1 MRILPKIKFQLKL
14 FLSNIFLTALA
25 CFALG
30 FTVSKI
36 SSEIY
41 LQMFLDDKKNLML
54 NITELIDGDLHSKFN
69 SPKSSSDPRYEKLIN
84 YFVDLS
90 RREKFIT
97 WIYSLNYNKKS
108 EDFTYAIDPSI
119 TYYDTIWIESNVF
132 GIEVYRNTENKLIA
146 KWNDMEFDS
155 DFNITFLDF
164 ISSVKIEQ
172 GNISKIYIN
181 GHLILNVMSDQSLTG
196 EINGNL
202 IDENNVNLLYE
213 KYIEE
218 RIPYIRYTY
227 SKKGEASSIPGTP
240 WEETLEFK
248 KLALNVV
255 KTCNHYYPEKP
266 NPIIYGNYYNMIAPI
281 KNLDGSCSGVVIFAF
296 SDRVLNIFKSSLKG
310 VIFEISLFTV
320 IISIFISY
328 LLSRSFSKNI
338 NQTLEVVN
346 KISGGDLSIRIKLD
360 TNDEFGDL
368 ANKFNKMVDSLQNS
382 MTTTEVLNKELKEAI
397 QKEEELSASLEKKV
411 IERTAAQEHAYKELK
426 ASQNQLIQS
435 EKMAALG
442 QLIAGIAHEI
452 NTPIGAIKANAGNI
466 NNSIKD
472 ITQITP
478 NLMKSLDDNVINKI
492 INLIDNT
499 GTNKE
504 IFTTKEERKI
514 KKELIEKFNKNGIE
528 NSDDICQYL
537 IDIKIVDLSIEDI
550 MIFKHP
556 KSSDIIK
563 YIYNMG
569 GLKIKTKNIETSVDK
584 TSKIVYALKSYSHK
598 DHAGNKQKANI
609 INGIET
615 VLIIYQNYLKQGI
628 DIIKDYEDIP
638 EILCYL
644 DELNQVWTNLIHNS
658 IHAMKNKGII
668 WINVCK
674 KFMNENASSEG
685 ISITIRDNGSGIPED
700 ILDKIF
706 EPFFTT
712 KNAGEG
718 SGLGLHI
725 CKQIIDKHNGI
736 ILVRTGKDGTAI
748 EIMIPIQ

>member
-1 MRILPKIKFQLKL
+1 MRILPRIKFQVKL

-30 FTVSKI
+30 FTLSKI

-41 LQMFLDDKKNLML
+41 LQMFLEDKKNLML

-69 SPKSSSDPRYEKLIN
+69 TPKSSSDPRYEKLIN
-84 YFVDLS
+84 YFVELS
-90 RREKFIT
+90 KREKFIT

-108 EDFTYAIDPSI
+108 RDFTYAIDPSI
-119 TYYDTIWIESNVF
+119 TYYDTIWVESNFF
-132 GIEVYRNTENKLIA
+132 GMEVYRDSNNRLIA
-146 KWNDMEFDS
+146 KWNDLEFDS
-155 DFNITFLDF
+155 DFDIIFLDF
-164 ISSVKIEQ
+164 ISKVKIEQ
-172 GNISKIYIN
+172 GNLGKIYIN
-181 GHLILNVMSDQSLTG
+181 GYLILTVLSETPLTG
-196 EINGNL
+196 EINGNI
-202 IDENNVNLLYE
+202 IDENNFNLLYE
-213 KYIEE
+213 KNFEE
-218 RIPYIRYTY
+218 KIPYIRYTY

-240 WEETLEFK
+240 WEETVKFK
-248 KLALNVV
+248 NIATNVV
-255 KTCNHYYPEKP
+255 ETCIHYYPEEP

-281 KNLDGSCSGVVIFAF
+281 KNIDGTCSGVVIFAF
-296 SDRVLNIFKSSLKG
+296 SDRVLNIFKSSLQG
-310 VIFEISLFTV
+310 VIFEISLITV
-320 IISIFISY
+320 IFSIIISY

-346 KISGGDLSIRIKLD
+346 KISEGDLSIRIKLD
-360 TNDEFGDL
+360 TSDEFGDL
-368 ANKFNKMVDSLQNS
+368 ANKFNTMVDSLQNS
-382 MTTTEVLNKELKEAI
+382 MITTEVLNKELRIAI

-411 IERTAAQEHAYKELK
+411 IERTAAQEQAYRELK

-466 NNSIKD
+466 FISIKD
-472 ITQITP
+472 IINLTP
-478 NLMKSLDDNVINKI
+478 SLIKSLDDSTLDKI
-492 INLIDNT
+492 INIIENI
-499 GTNKE
+499 GTNKD
-504 IFTTKEERKI
+504 IFSTKEERKI
-514 KKELIEKFNKNGIE
+514 KKELIEKFTKYEIDNA
-528 NSDDICQYL
+528 DFICQYL
-537 IDIKIVDLSIEDI
+537 VDIKVVDLNKDDI
-550 MIFKHP
+550 MLFKHP
-556 KSSDIIK
+556 KSMDIIK

-598 DHAGNKQKANI
+598 DHAGNMQKANI

-628 DIIKDYEDIP
+628 EIIKDYEDVP

-658 IHAMKNKGII
+658 IQAMKNKGTI

-674 KFMNENASSEG
+674 KLSDQNMEE
-685 ISITIRDNGSGIPED
+685 ISITFRDNGSGIPDHAIE
-700 ILDKIF
+700 KIF

-725 CKQIIDKHNGI
+725 CKQIIDKHNGKILVNTSKEGTAFEI
-736 ILVRTGKDGTAI
+736 IL
-748 EIMIPIQ
+748 PIK

>member
-1 MRILPKIKFQLKL
+1 MRILPRIKFQVKL

-30 FTVSKI
+30 FTLSKI

-41 LQMFLDDKKNLML
+41 LQMFLEDKKNLML

-69 SPKSSSDPRYEKLIN
+69 TPKSSSDPRYEKLIN
-84 YFVDLS
+84 YFVELS
-90 RREKFIT
+90 KREKFIT

-108 EDFTYAIDPSI
+108 RDFTYAIDPSI
-119 TYYDTIWIESNVF
+119 TYYDTIWVESNFF
-132 GIEVYRNTENKLIA
+132 GMEVYRDSNNRLIA
-146 KWNDMEFDS
+146 KWNDLEFDS
-155 DFNITFLDF
+155 DFDIIFLDF
-164 ISSVKIEQ
+164 ISKVKIEQ
-172 GNISKIYIN
+172 GNLGKIYIN
-181 GHLILNVMSDQSLTG
+181 GYLILTVLSETPLTG
-196 EINGNL
+196 EINGNI
-202 IDENNVNLLYE
+202 IDENNFNLLYE
-213 KYIEE
+213 KNFEE
-218 RIPYIRYTY
+218 KIPYIRYTY

-240 WEETLEFK
+240 WEETVKFK
-248 KLALNVV
+248 NLATNVV
-255 KTCNHYYPEKP
+255 ETCIHYYPEEP

-281 KNLDGSCSGVVIFAF
+281 KNIDGTCSGVVIFAF
-296 SDRVLNIFKSSLKG
+296 SDRVLNIFKSSLQG
-310 VIFEISLFTV
+310 VIFEISLITV
-320 IISIFISY
+320 IFSIIISY

-346 KISGGDLSIRIKLD
+346 KISEGDLSIRIKLD

-368 ANKFNKMVDSLQNS
+368 ANKFNTMVDSLQNS
-382 MTTTEVLNKELKEAI
+382 MITTEVLNKELRVAI

-411 IERTAAQEHAYKELK
+411 IERTAAQEQAYRELK

-466 NNSIKD
+466 FISIKD
-472 ITQITP
+472 IINLTP
-478 NLMKSLDDNVINKI
+478 SLIKSLDDSTLDKI
-492 INLIDNT
+492 INIIENI
-499 GTNKE
+499 GTNKD
-504 IFTTKEERKI
+504 IFSTKEERKI
-514 KKELIEKFNKNGIE
+514 KKELIEKFTKYEIDNA
-528 NSDDICQYL
+528 DFICQYL
-537 IDIKIVDLSIEDI
+537 VDIKVVDLNKDDI
-550 MIFKHP
+550 MLFKHP
-556 KSSDIIK
+556 KSMDIIK

-598 DHAGNKQKANI
+598 DHAGNMQKANI

-628 DIIKDYEDIP
+628 EIIKDYEDVP

-658 IHAMKNKGII
+658 IQAMKNKGTI

-674 KFMNENASSEG
+674 KLSDQNMEE
-685 ISITIRDNGSGIPED
+685 ISITFRDNGSGIPDHAIE
-700 ILDKIF
+700 KIF

-725 CKQIIDKHNGI
+725 CKQIIDKHNGKILVNTSKEGTAFEI
-736 ILVRTGKDGTAI
+736 IL
-748 EIMIPIQ
+748 PIK